1 MSKNKQDKA
10 RLFTKIIAFILAIM
24 MCLAVGT
31 TLIYYLVNI
40 IVYMFQKSFAFVAF
54 PFEVVLELFVVVLLA

>member
-31 TLIYYLVNI
+31 TLIYYLVNR
-40 IVYMFQKSFAFVAF
+40 
-54 PFEVVLELFVVVLLA
+54 